1 MTTALNMCQF
11 TPEMERIYCEA
22 RRYCDERGFEDEDGL
37 RQVMGA
43 LAHRAF
49 LVAIEP
55 FIKMK
60 CRITAL
66 HIPHCVLHAD
76 GSFESTP
83 QKLTP
88 EEQKVS
94 GHLDEL
100 IEGERRRYSMSVTQ
114 RP

>member
-1 MTTALNMCQF
+1 MTTTLNMRQF
-11 TPEMERIYCEA
+11 TPEMEQIYFEA
-22 RRYCDERGFEDEDGL
+22 RRHCDKHGIEGEDGL

-43 LAHRAF
+43 MAHKAF
-49 LVAIEP
+49 LAAIEP

-83 QKLTP
+83 QKLSN
-88 EEQKVS
+88 EEQKAWDR
-94 GHLDEL
+94 LDEL
-100 IEGERRRYSMSVTQ
+100 IENERRRYS
-114 RP
+114 PAA